1 MNLLYPLRMGVWY
14 AAALKGGPGPKVR
27 RPSRVLG
34 ATPDETLVQSGQR
47 PNGLPH
53 QLRGEMNKLFQCEP
67 VFLEKILRNSVDYKP
82 PKKKRVNLHMPDLS
96 IAVDDVY
103 REMIRRN
110 NDLRFHPA
118 FKRRWA
124 PAVCRLLELKWLHE
138 KEMKKQS
145 RQDPQ

>member
-1 MNLLYPLRMGVWY
+1 
-14 AAALKGGPGPKVR
+14 
-27 RPSRVLG
+27 
-34 ATPDETLVQSGQR
+34 
-47 PNGLPH
+47 
-53 QLRGEMNKLFQCEP
+53 
-67 VFLEKILRNSVDYKP
+67 
-82 PKKKRVNLHMPDLS
+82 MPDLS

-138 KEMKKQS
+138 KEIEETEQTGPSIGTKERIFPSVDLNGSARCSHIWMDGRRLVHHEARLTCLEKNRESTVEVAQEEVAPTKACSKASQVMIFAVNNIGS
-145 RQDPQ
+145 IV